1 MMSRWCLS
9 LLIPMFVLS
18 AVARGQADV
27 ARAEMI
33 AVSALKPPGTIVAH
47 VAGKDIDVAA
57 VNRLVK
63 VALHGRPVS
72 KAALPGLEAQAL
84 VQVINRRLVELY
96 LDNQKISVTEAE
108 VDKALAEREKELRKQ
123 ETDLAVIRAE
133 SGFTTATYRD
143 EVKWELRRTKFL
155 RGVLTDEQLE
165 KYFEAHRQQFDGTE
179 LRVSHILL
187 RPDGALTPDE
197 VDSLSARADSIR
209 DEIIGEL
216 TTFEDAAKKYSSG
229 PSREKGGDLGFMTRH
244 GVMPED
250 FAKAAFALNKDEISP
265 PVATHLGVHLIK
277 CTELRPGK
285 NTWRDVRKEL
295 QPAAT
300 NSVFAQLAAGMR
312 EKTQIEYTG
321 AIAHID
327 PETGDLVEAADATAD
342 KEGADKDSSA
352 ESK

>member
-9 LLIPMFVLS
+9 LLIPTIVLP
-18 AVARGQADV
+18 AVAHGQADV

-33 AVSALKPPGTIVAH
+33 AVSALKPPGTIVAK
-47 VAGKDIDVAA
+47 VAGKPVDVAA

-84 VQVINRRLVELY
+84 SQVINRRLVELY
-96 LDNQKISVTEAE
+96 LDSQKVSVTDAE
-108 VDKALAEREKELRKQ
+108 IDKAIAEREKEMQKQ
-123 ETDLAVIRAE
+123 GTDLAVIRAE
-133 SGFTTATYRD
+133 SGFTAAAYRD
-143 EVKWELRRTKFL
+143 EVKWELRRNKFL

-165 KYFEAHRQQFDGTE
+165 KYFDAHRQQFDGTE

-209 DEIIGEL
+209 DEIIGDI

-229 PSREKGGDLGFMTRH
+229 PSREKGGDLGFITRH
-244 GVMPED
+244 GVMPEE
-250 FAKAAFALNKDEISP
+250 FAKEAFALDKDEISP
-265 PVATHLGVHLIK
+265 PVTTHLGVHLIK

-295 QPAAT
+295 VPAAT

-312 EKTQIEYTG
+312 EKAEIDYTG
-321 AIAHID
+321 AMAHID
-327 PETGDLVEAADATAD
+327 PETGNLVEATDAAAD
-342 KEGADKDSSA
+342 KDAADKDSSA
-352 ESK
+352 EGK